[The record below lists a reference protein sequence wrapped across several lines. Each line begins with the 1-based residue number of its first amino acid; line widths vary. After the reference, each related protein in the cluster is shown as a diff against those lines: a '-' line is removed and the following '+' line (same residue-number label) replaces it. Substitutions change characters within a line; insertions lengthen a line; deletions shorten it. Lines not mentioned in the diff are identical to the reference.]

1 MPKRFVNYYAV
12 IRKDGYT
19 WTADL
24 YKDGKIFYKS
34 WLYNFRVK
42 KRLEK
47 EIAEMGVKLLAV

>member
-1 MPKRFVNYYAV
+1 MSKRFVNYYAV

>member
-1 MPKRFVNYYAV
+1 MHKRFVNYYAV

-42 KRLEK
+42 KKIEK
-47 EIAEMGVKLLAV
+47 EIAAMGVKILAV

>member
-1 MPKRFVNYYAV
+1 MHKRFVNYYAV

-42 KRLEK
+42 KKIEK
-47 EIAEMGVKLLAV
+47 EILAMGVKVLSV